1 MRIRILKEVG
11 LNNPNDYT
19 RGTTDV
25 LVTLVHSDGTEE
37 TQYDDDRTSL
47 AAESHQPE
55 QVQNH
60 IKVRIKLSDANV
72 KVHNNDNKMDMLGA
86 AAPRGGTGSPCGNLE
101 GN

>member
-25 LVTLVHSDGTEE
+25 LVTFVHSDGTEE

-47 AAESHQPE
+47 ASESCQPE
-55 QVQNH
+55 GTQNH
-60 IKVRIKLSDANV
+60 IKVRIKLSDVNA
-72 KVHNNDNKMDMLGA
+72 KVHDNDNKMDMLG
-86 AAPRGGTGSPCGNLE
+86 PGVHPGSTGSPCGNLE